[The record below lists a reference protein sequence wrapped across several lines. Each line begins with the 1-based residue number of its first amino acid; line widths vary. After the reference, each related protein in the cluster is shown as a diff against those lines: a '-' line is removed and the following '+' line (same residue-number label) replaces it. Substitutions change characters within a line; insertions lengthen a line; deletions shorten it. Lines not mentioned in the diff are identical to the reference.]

1 MLSMPKFTLGG
12 DSIELKAKL
21 VSLGM
26 DEAFTERADFSG
38 INEGRRLRIDSVVHQ
53 AVIDVSR
60 VIRITITRQFPKILF
75 FSFSG

>member
-12 DSIELKAKL
+12 DSIDLKPKL
-21 VSLGM
+21 AALGM
-26 DEAFTERADFSG
+26 EEVFTERADFSG

-53 AVIDVSR
+53 AVIEVSR
-60 VIRITITRQFPKILF
+60 VIRITKTRQFPKILF